1 MGGCGSGPGV
11 GFGRG
16 GETGGMDGGSPIGGS
31 GFSTILSLEIEELGI
46 PASMRPRGR
55 AFSSAGDFRFRLA
68 TVKQRLESSCPG
80 K

>member
-1 MGGCGSGPGV
+1 
-11 GFGRG
+11 
-16 GETGGMDGGSPIGGS
+16 MDGGSPMGGS

-55 AFSSAGDFRFRLA
+55 AFASAGDFRFRLA

-80 K
+80 SELSGGAVAARLADPHPSQIQ